1 MKIIVLGGGVVG
13 LAAAYYL
20 ARDGY
25 DVAVVERNGGVGL
38 ETSYANG
45 GQLSYSY
52 VAPLAGPGVLPK
64 IPPWLLRRDSPL
76 RFRPALDPH
85 QWRWC
90 LEFVLAC
97 NRAAGRS
104 HDAPAAAAR
113 LLQPRADAPLRR
125 AKSRRSSTTCA
136 TASSSCIPDAESFE
150 SARRLVDYQASLG
163 SDQQALGP
171 DECLAL
177 EPALASLR
185 PRLAG
190 GIYTPSEDAGDCYE
204 FCLSLERLLRAV
216 GRTLHLGT
224 EIRRLLR
231 WRSRIFGVETSAGVL
246 EADRYVLA
254 LGTASPGLVRP
265 LGIRLP
271 IYPLKGYSL
280 TLPIGP
286 GRLAPRISIT
296 DFKKKIVY
304 ARLGDELRVAGM
316 ADLAGY
322 TPTID
327 EVESR
332 HAADETRAAFPDASD
347 FARLHRGAASAGDA
361 EGHAGAGR
369 DARYPNLLLDCGH
382 GRARL
387 HARARLR
394 APDRRYRRPGVRPRC
409 RSRGLRCRRIKR
421 RDERALVARE

>member
-1 MKIIVLGGGVVG
+1 MKVLVLGGGVVG

-20 ARDGY
+20 TRDGHE
-25 DVAVVERNGGVGL
+25 VAVVERNGGVGL

-52 VAPLAGPGVLPK
+52 VAPLASPGVLPK
-64 IPPWLLRRDSPL
+64 IPPWLFRRDSPL

-97 NRAAGRS
+97 TRRQADLTTR
-104 HDAPAAAAR
+104 R
-113 LLQPRADAPLRR
+113 LLRLAYYSRALMHRFVAEEPAQFDYVRNGKLVVHSDA
-125 AKSRRSSTTCA
+125 A
-136 TASSSCIPDAESFE
+136 SFE
-150 SARRLVDYQASLG
+150 SARRLVEYQASLG
-163 SDQQALGP
+163 SDQQALAP
-171 DECLAL
+171 DECVAL
-177 EPALASLR
+177 EPALRPMR

-204 FCLSLERLLRAV
+204 FCVGLERLARSAGAQFL
-216 GRTLHLGT
+216 LNT
-224 EIRRLLR
+224 EIHRLLR
-231 WRSRIFGVETSAGVL
+231 WKDRRILGVETSRGVL

-254 LGTASPGLVRP
+254 LGAASPRLVRP

-280 TLPIGP
+280 TLAIGP

-322 TPTID
+322 APTID
-327 EVESR
+327 EARV
-332 HAADETRAAFPDASD
+332 AILADETRAAFPDASD
-347 FARLHRGAASAGDA
+347 FSQLKPWCGLRPATPKGTPLLGAT
-361 EGHAGAGR
+361 
-369 DARYPNLLLDCGH
+369 RYPNLLLDCGQGALGFTLALAC
-382 GRARL
+382 GRVIADLAAGRTPEVPL
-387 HARARLR
+387 
-394 APDRRYRRPGVRPRC
+394 DGFTV
-409 RSRGLRCRRIKR
+409 
-421 RDERALVARE
+421 